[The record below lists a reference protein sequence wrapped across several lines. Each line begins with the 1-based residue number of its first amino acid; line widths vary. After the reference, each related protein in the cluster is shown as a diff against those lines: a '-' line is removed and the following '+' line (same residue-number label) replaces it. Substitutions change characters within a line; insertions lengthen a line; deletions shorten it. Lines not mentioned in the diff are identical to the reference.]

1 MSQASLFAAPPP
13 QTADDDVDLRD
24 AIATF
29 SPVVVRI
36 RQLSASHFELSKT
49 KVRERAA
56 IEEEVQGLVA
66 DIASRAERLGT
77 SLDEMFRLI
86 NASLAATR
94 KDTAAP
100 TGDYARHLADENCRA
115 YAQERQI
122 ERQIG
127 DLQRNLET
135 ATASRIAADRACAGF
150 VAGYAIRGERKGSEK

>member
-1 MSQASLFAAPPP
+1 MHQHPLFAEASP
-13 QTADDDVDLRD
+13 DEDMDLRD
-24 AIATF
+24 AVSAF

-36 RQLSASHFELSKT
+36 RQLSASHFALAPD

-56 IEEEVQGLVA
+56 VEEEIQGLVA

-77 SLDEMFRLI
+77 TLDDMFRLI

-100 TGDYARHLADENCRA
+100 TGEYARYLADENCRA

-127 DLQRNLET
+127 VLQRNLET

-150 VAGYAIRGERKGSEK
+150 VAGYARRGEAKAAAK